1 MSVLD
6 EIVASKKR
14 ELVETIR
21 MCPLDELLE
30 GASLR
35 SPVSF
40 TSALTQQGINIIA
53 EIKYKSPS
61 HGSFKCQLPAPQ
73 IAKLYSDNGAVA
85 VSVLT
90 EQSYFAGDLSFLD
103 EIDRELPQLPLLRKD
118 FIVDRYQVAETRRS
132 PASAY
137 LLIVSCLSKGELA
150 GLIDYGRELDLET
163 VVEVH
168 DLYELEIAMEQG
180 AQIIGVNNRD
190 LETFEVSVETS
201 FNIARRMEGEE
212 NYLLISESG
221 IETSSQVL
229 ELRDAGFNAFLV
241 GSSLMDSDSPGQR
254 LKELRGQV

>member
-1 MSVLD
+1 M
-6 EIVASKKR
+6 
-14 ELVETIR
+14 
-21 MCPLDELLE
+21 
-30 GASLR
+30 
-35 SPVSF
+35 
-40 TSALTQQGINIIA
+40 
-53 EIKYKSPS
+53 
-61 HGSFKCQLPAPQ
+61 
-73 IAKLYSDNGAVA
+73 
-85 VSVLT
+85 SVLT

-190 LETFEVSVETS
+190 LETFEVSVKTS

-254 LKELRGQV
+254 LKELRGQG